1 MPFSTVQ
8 TRTVGPRPAGW
19 SDSVTFDQTD
29 PALGIQSIS
38 LTLSATLTSDVA
50 VESGELAASA
60 FSSTDSGVVIV
71 ERPNG
76 TVLLTATP
84 TVVMTAALA
93 AADGTLDYAG
103 ASGRSV
109 MGQTAT
115 VDASVSY
122 YPGTGAAS
130 PDAALLVGAGQVSLP
145 VVGTA
150 RVSATGPGNLRAIF
164 HSTIAVSVAT
174 IAETTAPPGGGSS
187 GSTAG
192 SATMIAVG
200 GFDYSPIF
208 QVGPVAS
215 MTQQRVVAQQTTGA
229 ASAISVNGFNPAL
242 GTLYAVQVSVDAVS
256 TAFVAAEN
264 LDAVAASV
272 TIAQT
277 ATVSVF
283 GAGSRLL
290 AAAAVTAS
298 TTRQLGAFD
307 GIWDWSGASGL
318 LASPATTDVF
328 SQQSLYDAASLAQ
341 FTGTGQVSLGV
352 ATAGVSTINGP
363 GNLALDAELKAG
375 ATIGVTYRYVP
386 VPAPTDPLFD
396 KVYYAAHNP
405 DVVAA
410 GIDPLAHYRA
420 NGWHEGR
427 NPSAW
432 FDTSYYLA
440 QNPDVKA
447 AGVDPLI
454 HFETLGWKEAR
465 DPSLVFSA
473 AKYLVAN
480 PAVRA
485 AGADPLADFM
495 QPGQTKPGFLTGGA
509 AAADPLVDAA
519 YYDRQLGATLIPS
532 GAAAAQQAAWSYD
545 ATGWQKG
552 LNPDAWFDTA
562 YYLNHNPDV
571 AAAHIDPLLH
581 YETNG
586 WKEGRDPSAQFS
598 TNKYLAA
605 YSDVK
610 AAGMDPLVHF
620 VVFGQGEG
628 RAVFAA

>member
-38 LTLSATLTSDVA
+38 LTLSATLISDVS
-50 VESGELAASA
+50 VESGELAASQ
-60 FSSTDSGVVIV
+60 FSSVDAGVVTV
-71 ERPNG
+71 QRPNG
-76 TVLLTATP
+76 SALLTATP
-84 TVVMTAALA
+84 TVVTTATLA

-103 ASGRSV
+103 ASGRSIT
-109 MGQTAT
+109 GQTAT

-164 HSTIAVSVAT
+164 HSTIAASVST
-174 IAETTAPPGGGSS
+174 IAETTTPPGGGSS
-187 GSTAG
+187 GSTYG
-192 SATMIAVG
+192 SFTMIASGDGTV
-200 GFDYSPIF
+200 SIF
-208 QVGPVAS
+208 QTGFVTSA
-215 MTQQRVVAQQTTGA
+215 TQSRVVAQQTTGA
-229 ASAISVNGFNPAL
+229 ASVISVNGFNPAL
-242 GTLYAVQVSVDAVS
+242 GTLYSVEVSVDANS
-256 TAFVAAEN
+256 AAFVAAEN
-264 LDAVAASV
+264 LDPVAASV

-283 GAGSRLL
+283 GANSTLL
-290 AAAAVTAS
+290 DAAAVTDS

-307 GIWDWSGASGL
+307 GTWDWSGASGM
-318 LASPATTDVF
+318 LAAPSTTDVF
-328 SQQSLYDAASLAQ
+328 SQQSLYDAATLAQ
-341 FTGTGQVSLGV
+341 FTGASQVSLGV
-352 ATAGVSTINGP
+352 ATAGVSTISGP

-375 ATIGVTYRYVP
+375 AIVGVRYVYVP

-396 KVYYAAHNP
+396 KAYYAAHNP

-432 FDTSYYLA
+432 FDTNYYLT

-447 AGVDPLI
+447 AGVDPLL

-465 DPSLVFSA
+465 DPSLVFSN

-495 QPGQTKPGFLTGGA
+495 QTGQTKPGFLTGGG

-532 GAAAAQQAAWSYD
+532 GAAAGQQAAWSYD

-620 VVFGQGEG
+620 VAFGQGEG
-628 RAVFAA
+628 RAIFAA